1 MDILDK
7 NEAWK
12 VFTFTSWPGELEE
25 FALDQ
30 ILETNNAW
38 KMSTVTATNW
48 EELVFDL
55 SDPLDSVI
63 ACLERLRKWWEF
75 SN

>member
-1 MDILDK
+1 M
-7 NEAWK
+7 
-12 VFTFTSWPGELEE
+12 FTFTSWPGELEE